1 VNNRISEIFI
11 RRPVA
16 TTLLTIGIIF
26 AGLLGYAQLPVAP
39 LPQVDFPIVSVGAN
53 IPGASPDTMAT
64 AVASPLER
72 HLGQIADVNE
82 MTSQSTQGETL
93 ITLQFG
99 LDRNIDGAARDVQA
113 AIPASAST
121 AIASGYREPGLEPLC
136 CPLSRWRNRSA

>member
-1 VNNRISEIFI
+1 MNNRFSEIFI

-26 AGLLGYAQLPVAP
+26 AGLLGYSQLPVSP
-39 LPQVDFPIVSVGAN
+39 LPQIDFPIVSVQAN
-53 IPGASPDTMAT
+53 MPGASPDTMAT

-82 MTSQSTQGETL
+82 MTSQSTLGSTR

-113 AIPASAST
+113 AIVAARADLPTSLRQNPSYHRST
-121 AIASGYREPGLEPLC
+121 RPT
-136 CPLSRWRNRSA
+136 RRSWSSQ